1 MALAVGLMPLGLGA
15 EKQTNPYDDEE
26 EAAPAATKMP
36 PGEAAARRAC
46 AMCHVFPTPDML
58 DKKHWKE
65 QVLPR
70 MQVRLGVAQP
80 DYSTTPDAELI
91 KQRGIYAETPMI
103 PVEQW
108 PLIEQWVLDSAPEN
122 PLPLDPRPEI
132 TVGLSL
138 FKTEPPRFRT
148 KEPSTTLV
156 KISPKRHQI
165 YVGDDKEK
173 ALFIL
178 NADGALVDAIKVGNV
193 PADVVETEQGIYVTC
208 VGSFLPTEVY
218 CAQFVFFAR
227 KGDGFGE
234 KKVILKDLPRATQA
248 EFADFNGD
256 GKLDF
261 ALCMFGNLTG
271 RLSWFENLGDG
282 QYREHV
288 LSLKAGAMRCLAHDF
303 NGDGK
308 MDLAVLMA
316 QELEMLIIM
325 FNDGKGNFSGETVI
339 QKPPI
344 WGHMHFELVD
354 YNQDPFPDLLVV
366 NGDNGEYDSPLK
378 KFHGL
383 RICANRGDNKFEE
396 AWYYPMNG
404 AYKALARDFDQDGDL
419 DIAAISFFPD
429 YKDSPKE
436 SFVYLENQGGFQFKT
451 ATFRECIAGRW
462 IVMDA
467 GDLDGDGDLDIVLGS
482 YVQGPAGPPVPA
494 WLTNIWKQKGPS
506 VLILRNQLSERKLS
520 QRAPGNAEPQPAP
533 GQAGGKP

>member
-1 MALAVGLMPLGLGA
+1 MVMALGLMPLGLGA
-15 EKQTNPYDDEE
+15 DKQTNPYDDEE
-26 EAAPAATKMP
+26 EAAPSPSKMS

-46 AMCHVFPTPDML
+46 TMCHAFPTPDML

-91 KQRGIYAETPMI
+91 KQRKVYTETPMI
-103 PVEQW
+103 PAEQW
-108 PLIEQWVLDSAPEN
+108 PPIEQWVLENAPEN
-122 PLPLDPRPEI
+122 PLPLDPRPPI
-132 TVGLSL
+132 TVGLNL
-138 FKTEPPRFRT
+138 FKTEPAPFRT
-148 KEPSTTLV
+148 REPTTTLV

-173 ALFIL
+173 LLFIL
-178 NADGALVDAIKVGNV
+178 NSDGTLAEVIKVGNV

-218 CAQFVFFAR
+218 CAELDFFAR
-227 KGDGFGE
+227 KGEGFGE
-234 KKVILKDLPRATQA
+234 KQVILKDLPRATQA
-248 EFADFNGD
+248 AFADFNGD

-271 RLSWFENLGDG
+271 RFSWYENLGEG

-308 MDLAVLMA
+308 MDLGVLMA

-325 FNDGKGNFSGETVI
+325 FNDGKGNFTGDTI
-339 QKPPI
+339 MQRPPI
-344 WGHMHFELVD
+344 WGHMHFELID
-354 YNQDPFPDLLVV
+354 YNDDPFPDLLVV

-378 KFHGL
+378 KYHGL
-383 RICANRGDNKFEE
+383 RIYVNKSNNKFEE

-429 YKDSPKE
+429 YKDAPKE
-436 SFVYLENQGGFQFKT
+436 SFVYLENQGGFAFKT
-451 ATFRECIAGRW
+451 STFRECIAGRW

-467 GDLDGDGDLDIVLGS
+467 EDLDGDGDLDIVLGS
-482 YVQGPAGPPVPA
+482 YVQGPAGSPVPA
-494 WLTNIWKQKGPS
+494 WLVNLWKQQGLS

-520 QRAPGNAEPQPAP
+520 RRDRGNAGPQPAP
-533 GQAGGKP
+533 APAGGRP

>member
-1 MALAVGLMPLGLGA
+1 MAMTLCLAPPCLSAGEPA
-15 EKQTNPYDDEE
+15 NPYDDEE
-26 EAAPAATKMP
+26 EAAPAKMP
-36 PGEAAARRAC
+36 PGEAATRRAC

-70 MQVRLGVAQP
+70 MQVRLGVALP
-80 DYSTTPDAELI
+80 DYGSSPDGELI
-91 KQRGIYAETPMI
+91 KQRRLYTETPMI
-103 PVEQW
+103 PVDQW
-108 PLIEQWVLDSAPEN
+108 PLIEKWVLDTAPEN

-132 TVGLSL
+132 TVGLKL
-138 FKTEPPRFRT
+138 FRAEPTRFRT
-148 KEPSTTLV
+148 KEPTTSLV
-156 KISPKRHQI
+156 KISPKRRQI

-178 NADGALVDAIKVGNV
+178 NANGALAETIKVGNV
-193 PADVVETEQGIYVTC
+193 PADLVETERGIYVTC
-208 VGSFLPTEVY
+208 VGMFLPTEVY
-218 CAQFVFFAR
+218 CAEFDLYER
-227 KGDGFGE
+227 KDGGFGE
-234 KKVILKDLPRATQA
+234 KKVILKDIPRATKA

-271 RLSWFENLGDG
+271 RFSWFENLGG
-282 QYREHV
+282 EQYREHV
-288 LSLKAGAMRCLAHDF
+288 LSTKAGAITCLAHDF

-325 FNDGKGNFSGETVI
+325 FNDGKGNFTGDTAI
-339 QKPPI
+339 QKPAI
-344 WGHMHFELVD
+344 WGHLHFELVD
-354 YNQDPFPDLLVV
+354 YNQDPLLDLLVV

-378 KFHGL
+378 KFHGP
-383 RICANRGDNKFEE
+383 RIYANKGNNKYEE

-404 AYKALARDFDQDGDL
+404 AYKAMARDFDQDGDL

-429 YKDSPKE
+429 YKDTPKE

-451 ATFRECIAGRW
+451 TTFRECIAGRW
-462 IVMDA
+462 IVMDT

-482 YVQGPAGPPVPA
+482 YIFGPSGTPVPP
-494 WLTNIWKQKGPS
+494 LLMNIWKQQGPS
-506 VLILRNQLSERKLS
+506 VLILRNLLSERKH
-520 QRAPGNAEPQPAP
+520 GEAEKEGAAPQPAP
-533 GQAGGKP
+533 APPGGRP